1 MVKSQSTR
9 QQSLWYRQFDLDK
22 PPTLTLTWDMRP
34 LFFLK
39 RCLLPRNPFAVI
51 VATLMMVAVGQPC
64 WADIYRYEDEE
75 GVVHFTDAPT
85 DKKFKVFLRDL
96 RKDRQLRTHFR
107 IARGNPQE
115 YEQLIQ
121 SSAAKYGVSAALIK
135 AVIQAE
141 SGYNPNAV
149 SRTGASGLMQ
159 LMPGTAKQL
168 KVADSFNP
176 QQNVDGGVRY
186 LKFLLDTFKGDVTLA
201 LAAYN
206 AGLHKVAKYGGVPP
220 YEETR
225 TYVSR
230 VLSYMR
236 SN

>member
-1 MVKSQSTR
+1 MRLV
-9 QQSLWYRQFDLDK
+9 SLLK
-22 PPTLTLTWDMRP
+22 PSFMRH
-34 LFFLK
+34 L
-39 RCLLPRNPFAVI
+39 
-51 VATLMMVAVGQPC
+51 VAGVAVSLVVIACGPV
-64 WADIYRYEDEE
+64 WADIYRYEDQD

-96 RKDRQLRTHFR
+96 RKDRRLRTRFR
-107 IARGNPQE
+107 AARGNPQE
-115 YEQLIQ
+115 YEHLIQ
-121 SSAAKYGVSAALIK
+121 ASAAKYGVNVDLVK

-159 LMPGTAKQL
+159 LMPGTARHL

-186 LKFLLDTFKGDVTLA
+186 LRFLLDTFKGDVTLA

-206 AGLHKVAKYGGVPP
+206 AGLNKVAKYGGVPP

-236 SN
+236 PN